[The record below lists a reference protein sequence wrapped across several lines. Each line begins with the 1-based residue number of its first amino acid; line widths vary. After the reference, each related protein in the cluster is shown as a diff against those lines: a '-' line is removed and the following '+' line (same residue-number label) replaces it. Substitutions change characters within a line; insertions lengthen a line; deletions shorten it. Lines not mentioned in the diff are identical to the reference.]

1 MKDALIVARF
11 TAIEAVKK
19 KSFKITLAI
28 ILLGII
34 IAFNIPNI
42 IKLFK
47 DNDSN
52 KNDTILVID
61 QKDIYKGLLEN
72 LNSMELG
79 YKFEITK
86 DSKTSNEIKD
96 LLEKDEIEA
105 AIDITEETDGIKLN
119 YLTESIGF
127 GSVLVDESIFTELYK
142 VVKLGELG
150 LSEKDI
156 AYVNAPLLF
165 EITELGEGGSINL
178 LGVAMGLCMVL
189 FFAIFYCANQVSASI
204 TQEKTSKIID
214 TLITSVSPRSIVVG
228 KTLGIGLVGL
238 MEVVAVI
245 TTAFVSYKLFFPKDI
260 LTGIIDLSNVTFGF
274 VLISIIYFILGYTL
288 YAFIYALCGSLI
300 SKPEDLGQA
309 SGLISIVALI
319 GFYLAYFSMMNPASS
334 LNKLASLLPISSPFS
349 VPARFI
355 TRAISIE
362 ILLISIIILILSIAL
377 IAYCAIKIYSSAIL
391 NYGTKVD
398 LKTMIEMFKQKDN

>member
-11 TAIEAVKK
+11 TAVEAVKK
-19 KSFKITLAI
+19 KTFIITLSI
-28 ILLGII
+28 ILLGIV

-47 DNDSN
+47 DKDT
-52 KNDTILVID
+52 KTNDTILVID
-61 QKDIYKGLLEN
+61 QKDVYKGLLEN

-86 DSKTSNEIKD
+86 EAKTNDEIEK
-96 LLEKDEIEA
+96 LLEKEEIKA
-105 AIDITEETDGIKLN
+105 AIDISEDNEEIKLN

-127 GSVLVDESIFTELYK
+127 GSVLVDATIFTELYK

-150 LSEKDI
+150 LTDKDI
-156 AYVNAPLLF
+156 AYVNTPLIF
-165 EITELGEGGSINL
+165 EVTELGDGGSSSL
-178 LGVAMGLCMVL
+178 LTIAMVLCMIL
-189 FFAIFYCANQVSASI
+189 FFAIFYCANQVSTSI

-214 TLITSVSPRSIVVG
+214 TLITSASPKSIVVG

-238 MEVVAVI
+238 MEIVAVI
-245 TTAFVSYKLFFPKDI
+245 ITAFVSYKLFFPKDI
-260 LTGIIDLSNVTFGF
+260 LTGIIDLSNITVSFG
-274 VLISIIYFILGYTL
+274 LISIIYFILGYTL

-300 SKPEDLGQA
+300 SKPEDIGQA

-355 TRAISIE
+355 TGAISME
-362 ILLISIIILILSIAL
+362 VLLISIVILILSIAL